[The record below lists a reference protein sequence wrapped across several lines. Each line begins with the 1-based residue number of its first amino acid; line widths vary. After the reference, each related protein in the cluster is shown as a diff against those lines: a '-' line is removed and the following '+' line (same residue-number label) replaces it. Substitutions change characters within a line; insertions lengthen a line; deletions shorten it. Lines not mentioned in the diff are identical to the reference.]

1 MNNIQ
6 RRIPKGVNNLYANL
20 GIKTK
25 FYINLRWIL
34 SHFEEI
40 EERIPPEGCVLDAGC
55 GYGLLANLIALKSK
69 KRNVSGVDSSHK
81 RISIA
86 KQSIKNR
93 KNINFLES
101 DLRKIE
107 FASYGAITFSDV
119 LHHFPYNFQEELL
132 TKIFKQIKQGEIIL
146 IKELD
151 THPILK
157 YYLSYVIDKT
167 LNLGRSIFYRSIDQW
182 IHILKKIGFDLEIIP
197 LQKSTILSSI
207 LYVCRKQ
214 ET

>member
-6 RRIPKGVNNLYANL
+6 RRIPEGVSNLYANL

-40 EERIPPEGCVLDAGC
+40 EERIPPDGCVLDAGC
-55 GYGLLANLIALKSK
+55 GYGLLANLIAIKSK
-69 KRNVSGVDSSHK
+69 KRNVFGADSSHK

-93 KNINFLES
+93 NNVNFMERN
-101 DLRKIE
+101 LRKVE
-107 FASYGAITFSDV
+107 FTSYGAITFSDV
-119 LHHFPYNFQEELL
+119 LHHFPYDIQEELL
-132 TKIFKQIKQGEIIL
+132 SKIFKQTRQGAIIL

-157 YYLSYVIDKT
+157 YYMSYVIDST

-182 IHILKKIGFDLEIIP
+182 KHILKKIGFDLEIIP
-197 LQKSTILSSI
+197 LQKSTILSSV
-207 LYVCRKQ
+207 LYICKK
-214 ET
+214 